1 MSHRVPSNFAI
12 LNVSNSSLLL
22 DHSQADTLCTAIYRQ
37 LLYGSYDLEA
47 FEIPEKR
54 AFVEYGFARHR
65 GEGQTIIDE
74 PLAILASIEWL
85 DTQKKFSMFKR
96 LHQNIGSHDWRKNG
110 FEAYL
115 AFYLKKVFET
125 TPTLDTVFTLGREFA
140 RRKGLS
146 WQHENFE
153 LVTVFATDDENRP
166 QVEVIMPSSG
176 PSPTLGFSA
185 RSNED
190 VLDWIS
196 TNRDRCAF
204 CFPPESFG
212 PDILC
217 FVRSKK
223 SKKLLLVLIQ
233 AKYCKQVKKE
243 ELIKGIRTVTPSW
256 FWKSKGLEVCSFLQ
270 TVWICFV

>member
-37 LLYGSYDLEA
+37 FLYGSYDLES
-47 FEIPEKR
+47 FKIPEKR

-65 GEGQTIIDE
+65 EGQTIIDE

-85 DTQKKFSMFKR
+85 DTQKRFSMFKR
-96 LHQNIGSHDWRKNG
+96 LHQNIGNHDSRENG

-125 TPTLDTVFTLGREFA
+125 TPTLDTVFTLRREFA
-140 RRKGLS
+140 RRKDLP
-146 WQHENFE
+146 WQHENFQ
-153 LVTVFATDDENRP
+153 LVTVFATDDEQRP
-166 QVEVIMPSSG
+166 QVDLIMSSSG
-176 PSPTLGFSA
+176 PSSTLGFLA
-185 RSNED
+185 RSNEE
-190 VLDWIS
+190 VLEWIS
-196 TNRDRCAF
+196 TNKDRRAF
-204 CFPPESFG
+204 CFPPPSFG
-212 PDILC
+212 PDLLC

-223 SKKLLLVLIQ
+223 SGELLLVLIQ
-233 AKYCKQVKKE
+233 AKFCSEVSKKDV
-243 ELIKGIRTVTPSW
+243 IKGVRTVTPSW
-256 FWKSKGLEVCSFLQ
+256 FWRSKAPKVCPFLQ

>member
-1 MSHRVPSNFAI
+1 MSHCVPSNFAI

-22 DHSQADTLCTAIYRQ
+22 DQSQASTLCTPVYDQ
-37 LLYGSYDLEA
+37 FLYGSYNLES
-47 FEIPEKR
+47 FTIPEKR
-54 AFVEYGFARHR
+54 AFIEYGFARHR
-65 GEGQTIIDE
+65 EGQTIIDE

-85 DTQKKFSMFKR
+85 DNQEEFSMFKH
-96 LHQNIGSHDWRKNG
+96 LHQNIRSHAPRKNG

-115 AFYLKKVFET
+115 TFYLRKVFET
-125 TPTLDTVFTLGREFA
+125 TPTLDTVFTLRKGFA
-140 RRKGLS
+140 RRKDLS

-153 LVTVFATDDENRP
+153 LVTVFTTDDEHRS

-176 PSPTLGFSA
+176 PSPALGFSA

-223 SKKLLLVLIQ
+223 SRKLLLVLIQ
-233 AKYCKQVKKE
+233 AKFCKRFNKK

-256 FWKSKGLEVCSFLQ
+256 FWRRKGLKVCSFLQ